1 MNRFYSLANEDDTMT
16 IKEIVVAVLR
26 KHLIT
31 RKIAEQI
38 ADEISEETK
47 NDHHWKAQLVK
58 RSRELAKE
66 KA

>member
-1 MNRFYSLANEDDTMT
+1 MT
-16 IKEIVVAVLR
+16 IREIIVAVLR